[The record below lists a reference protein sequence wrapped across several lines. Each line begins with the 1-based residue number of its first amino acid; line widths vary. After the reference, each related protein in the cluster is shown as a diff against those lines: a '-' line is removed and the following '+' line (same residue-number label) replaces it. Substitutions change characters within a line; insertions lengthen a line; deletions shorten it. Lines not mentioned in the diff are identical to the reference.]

1 MKTYRINVSSISW
14 IDGSGLKN
22 YSPNPLADEAW
33 IGMLGYGMYGT
44 RNDPPPSQ
52 FDGSGFVN
60 GTTLGKQF
68 RAVTSATIFLTVDD
82 KNNFQG
88 IRSSDPAYL
97 DPGYTPPYRGNLMK
111 WVGAIGTEFIAGDA
125 GISKKMIDE
134 ANRFSPG
141 EMSSNST
148 GNLPKTANEKTWL
161 HSPVERLTYSN
172 FTPPADQKILGSVM
186 IKFRAGTAG
195 DYIGI
200 MALGSPNHVPW
211 VWCEW
216 MLTFGNGKLYLHC
229 AGSAFPSHRFYI
241 NGKQHWQ
248 KLEDGSKNQLRS
260 VFTSGKK
267 AVVKTQVIQTY
278 SGGMGASM
286 PIIINT
292 LASKQ
297 APLSEAATSGPVNGQ
312 ANTVKSGFRITSSVA
327 EIALSSL
334 TPENKKPATGSG
346 R

>member
-14 IDGSGLKN
+14 IDGAGLKN
-22 YSPNPLADEAW
+22 YSPNPLADEGW

-52 FDGSGFVN
+52 FDGAGFVT
-60 GTTLGKQF
+60 GTTLSKQF
-68 RAVTSATIFLTVDD
+68 RAVTSATIYLTVDD
-82 KNNFQG
+82 NNNFQG
-88 IRSSDPAYL
+88 IRSSDPVYL
-97 DPGYTPPYRGNLMK
+97 DPGYTPPYRGSVMK
-111 WVGAIGTEFIAGDA
+111 WVGALGTELIAGDA
-125 GISKKMIDE
+125 GISRKMIDE

-141 EMSSNST
+141 EMSSNSK
-148 GNLPKTANEKTWL
+148 GILPMTINDKSWHHA
-161 HSPVERLTYSN
+161 SVERLPYSN

-186 IKFRAGTAG
+186 IKFRAGIPG

-216 MLTFGNGKLYLHC
+216 MLTYGNGKLYLYC
-229 AGSAFPSHRFYI
+229 AGSSFPSHRFYI

-248 KLEDGSKNQLRS
+248 KLEDGSKNNLRS

-267 AVVKTQVIQTY
+267 AVVKTESIPTY
-278 SGGMGASM
+278 GGGMGMSM

-292 LASKQ
+292 LTSKQ
-297 APLSEAATSGPVNGQ
+297 APLAEAATGSPVYGQ
-312 ANTVKSGFRITSSVA
+312 AYTVRSGTYTRMDQA
-327 EIALSSL
+327 AIALGSL